1 MEDNT
6 ASVVT
11 EAFDIAQRYLTPS
24 ITEVEEPGTGV
35 IGKAI
40 IGASGVKELPES
52 IFDAFR
58 EKPKRRIEN
67 ATLFDLDSFIAYT
80 NRFKDTSSALFADSD
95 RDAPSLLAVIDY
107 HHSGAIGSVDPRWCN
122 HTAHFKFPL
131 SDQWKKWTEYD
142 SQSMSMDDF
151 SAFLEDNII
160 DVLSGEFVS
169 FPDGDDETRRFFEMM
184 GGKQALADP
193 ARLMEIANNLS
204 INESSVVSQANRL
217 SSGEAT
223 IEFRSEH
230 EASTNQSGKITVP
243 KMFAIAL
250 PVFKGGEPYRVFA
263 RLRYRKSGPSIT
275 FWYELWR
282 PDRTFDHAFSE
293 SIEKAKEKTELPAFL
308 GKYRG

>member
-67 ATLFDLDSFIAYT
+67 ATLFD
-80 NRFKDTSSALFADSD
+80 
-95 RDAPSLLAVIDY
+95 
-107 HHSGAIGSVDPRWCN
+107 
-122 HTAHFKFPL
+122 
-131 SDQWKKWTEYD
+131 
-142 SQSMSMDDF
+142 
-151 SAFLEDNII
+151 
-160 DVLSGEFVS
+160 
-169 FPDGDDETRRFFEMM
+169 
-184 GGKQALADP
+184 
-193 ARLMEIANNLS
+193 
-204 INESSVVSQANRL
+204 
-217 SSGEAT
+217 
-223 IEFRSEH
+223 
-230 EASTNQSGKITVP
+230 
-243 KMFAIAL
+243 
-250 PVFKGGEPYRVFA
+250 
-263 RLRYRKSGPSIT
+263 
-275 FWYELWR
+275 
-282 PDRTFDHAFSE
+282 HAFSE